1 MMENVL
7 ILNGLVG
14 AKISIDTE
22 QEKEKNQL

>member
-7 ILNGLVG
+7 ILDGLVG
-14 AKISIDTE
+14 AKISIDKE